1 MLITLKKTWKE
12 INQILN
18 RKTKMEHNFQLLINK
33 ILTQDK
39 KKIANSFN
47 HYFTNV
53 ADELSKKISNTN
65 NKFQDFLKNPNEHSI
80 FFKETTPHEIIL
92 IINNL
97 QSTNTNDV
105 YGISTKFVKLG
116 SPALVENLSIIFYKS
131 IQEGTFPDL
140 LKLAKIIP
148 IHKNG
153 SVFTVSNFRPISL
166 LPIFSKIFER
176 LVYDRLICFVK
187 KHNILTPNQYGFQAN
202 KSTELAVNE
211 ITNCIIN
218 SFENKESAFGIF
230 LDFAKAFDTVNH
242 QILISKVEH
251 YGIRGT
257 PLNWFKSYL
266 GNRQQ
271 CTDIEGTLSSMSV
284 IKCGVPQGSI
294 LGPFLFLI
302 YINDIVNSSSILKF
316 TLFADDT
323 TIFFSSKPSPALQ
336 GTFNTELN
344 NVNNWLNC
352 NKLSLNID
360 KSCYLKF
367 SLLPPSSNITL
378 KMANKPLLKKR
389 VTKYLGVLI
398 DDKLLWK
405 DHIQHIN
412 LKIRKGIGML
422 GKLKEIVTKSTLRTI
437 YFSFVFP
444 YLDYNLLNWSS
455 AYPTNLNCL
464 KISNKKDVRTILSKK
479 GRDHA
484 APLFKELDILP
495 LDEMIKLKRGTFM
508 WKLDRY
514 LLPQN
519 NSGWFSLSNSV
530 IRNRLNLSKYLI
542 PNPRIQYTKRHNIYS
557 STKLWNTEIPIQLK
571 QSTSLKIFKK
581 SYKNNLI
588 SNL

>member
-1 MLITLKKTWKE
+1 
-12 INQILN
+12 
-18 RKTKMEHNFQLLINK
+18 MEHNFQLLINK

-53 ADELSKKISNTN
+53 ADELSKKIPNTN

-80 FFKETTPHEIIL
+80 FLKETTPHEIIL

-116 SPALVENLSIIFYKS
+116 SPALIENLSIIFNKS

-202 KSTELAVNE
+202 KSTEHAVNE

-230 LDFAKAFDTVNH
+230 LDFAEAFDTVNH
-242 QILISKVEH
+242 QILISKLEH

-271 CTDIEGTLSSMSV
+271 CTDIEGTLSSMNV
-284 IKCGVPQGSI
+284 IKCGVPKGVS
-294 LGPFLFLI
+294 L
-302 YINDIVNSSSILKF
+302 D
-316 TLFADDT
+316 
-323 TIFFSSKPSPALQ
+323 PS
-336 GTFNTELN
+336 
-344 NVNNWLNC
+344 
-352 NKLSLNID
+352 
-360 KSCYLKF
+360 
-367 SLLPPSSNITL
+367 
-378 KMANKPLLKKR
+378 
-389 VTKYLGVLI
+389 
-398 DDKLLWK
+398 
-405 DHIQHIN
+405 
-412 LKIRKGIGML
+412 
-422 GKLKEIVTKSTLRTI
+422 
-437 YFSFVFP
+437 YFSFT
-444 YLDYNLLNWSS
+444 LM
-455 AYPTNLNCL
+455 T
-464 KISNKKDVRTILSKK
+464 
-479 GRDHA
+479 
-484 APLFKELDILP
+484 
-495 LDEMIKLKRGTFM
+495 
-508 WKLDRY
+508 
-514 LLPQN
+514 
-519 NSGWFSLSNSV
+519 
-530 IRNRLNLSKYLI
+530 
-542 PNPRIQYTKRHNIYS
+542 
-557 STKLWNTEIPIQLK
+557 
-571 QSTSLKIFKK
+571 
-581 SYKNNLI
+581 
-588 SNL
+588 